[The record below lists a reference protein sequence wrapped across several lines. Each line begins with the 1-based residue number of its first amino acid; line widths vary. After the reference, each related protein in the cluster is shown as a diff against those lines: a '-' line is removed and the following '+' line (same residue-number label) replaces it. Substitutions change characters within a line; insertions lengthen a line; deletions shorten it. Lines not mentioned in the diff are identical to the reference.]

1 MKEKKVQKPQTLR
14 AVDKRWTGNGEV
26 EKSANEAVG
35 GAATKLYMMKRKR
48 GWVFIQGKICGEMTT
63 LTLREST

>member
-1 MKEKKVQKPQTLR
+1 MIVRNVHLLCQMLKREKKVQKPQTLQ
-14 AVDKRWTGNGEV
+14 AVDKRWAGNGEV

-48 GWVFIQGKICGEMTT
+48 GWVYPW
-63 LTLREST
+63 

>member
-14 AVDKRWTGNGEV
+14 AVDKRWAGNGEV
-26 EKSANEAVG
+26 EKSANEAVV

-48 GWVFIQGKICGEMTT
+48 GWVYPW
-63 LTLREST
+63 